1 MATIAADR
9 NKVPGLSHIR
19 RLEAA
24 AFRAWPSASTY
35 YDGTWSI
42 RLTPQH
48 PSRRLNSVNPLDPN
62 DHGELED
69 RISRAE
75 ARFLAVG
82 KPLTFRQTPLAS
94 RELEQYLHEEGFS
107 RNHESSVL
115 SMSLSNF
122 NSDRAL
128 NQIPLRDIKRYVE
141 ASVAVH
147 GVDQGSREALASV
160 IASIKATYSLFVSED
175 ELGPV
180 STVICVQD
188 GDLAGI
194 LDLGTREDA
203 RRVGHGA
210 TALATAL
217 KWAKSHGAQM
227 AWLQV
232 DLESD
237 PALALYRDFGF
248 EEIYRYVYRIRRPMP

>member
-217 KWAKSHGAQM
+217 KWAKPSGHHAT
-227 AWLQV
+227 WPDRKSV
-232 DLESD
+232 
-237 PALALYRDFGF
+237 
-248 EEIYRYVYRIRRPMP
+248 V

>member
-1 MATIAADR
+1 M
-9 NKVPGLSHIR
+9 PGLSQIR

-42 RLTPQH
+42 RLTPDH

-62 DHGELED
+62 DHGELVD
-69 RISRAE
+69 RISRAQT
-75 ARFLAVG
+75 RFLAAG

-94 RELEQYLHEEGFS
+94 RELEQYLQDEGFA
-107 RNHESSVL
+107 RDHESSVL
-115 SMSLSNF
+115 SMPLSHF

-128 NQIPLRDIKRYVE
+128 NHIPLRDIKRYVS
-141 ASVAVH
+141 ASFAVH
-147 GVDQGSREALASV
+147 GTEHGSRDALASV
-160 IASIKATYSLFVSED
+160 ISSIKAPYSMFVSED
-175 ELGPV
+175 EQGPV

-188 GDLAGI
+188 GDLAGV
-194 LDLGTREDA
+194 LDLGTRADV
-203 RRVGHGA
+203 RRLGHGA

-248 EEIYRYVYRIRRPMP
+248 EEIYRYVYRIRKPIL

>member
-1 MATIAADR
+1 M
-9 NKVPGLSHIR
+9 PGLSNIR

-24 AFRAWPSASTY
+24 AFRAWPAASTY

-42 RLTPQH
+42 RLTPDH
-48 PSRRLNSVNPLDPN
+48 ASRRLNSVNPLDPN
-62 DHGELED
+62 DHSELGD
-69 RISRAE
+69 RVARAE
-75 ARFLAVG
+75 AKFLAAG

-94 RELEQYLHEEGFS
+94 RELEQYLQDEGFS
-107 RNHESSVL
+107 RGHESSVL
-115 SMSLSNF
+115 SMPLASF
-122 NSDRAL
+122 NSDRAM
-128 NQIPLRDIKRYVE
+128 NQIPLRDIRRYVE
-141 ASVAVH
+141 ASSRVH
-147 GVDQGSREALASV
+147 RTDNTSKPALASV
-160 IASIKATYSLFVSED
+160 ISSIKAPYSLFVSED
-175 ELGPV
+175 EAGPV

-203 RRVGHGA
+203 RRQGHGA

-217 KWAKSHGAQM
+217 KWAKAHGAQN

-248 EEIYRYVYRIRRPMP
+248 QEVYRYVYRIRKPAA